1 MRLSVRELIKRG
13 DSPKVHGWPV
23 YSEIGGFTMRDLLER
38 EYGDT
43 WQIDEWDGHPN
54 DKGHEY
60 IYDYIKKRL

>member
-1 MRLSVRELIKRG
+1 M
-13 DSPKVHGWPV
+13 

-54 DKGHEY
+54 GKGHEY